1 MHLRV
6 PLPDPSMLLTQDLGV
21 EIPIILS
28 GVGVGIGL
36 SGDLVMLFLGKNDV
50 FYN

>member
-1 MHLRV
+1 
-6 PLPDPSMLLTQDLGV
+6 MLSTQDLGV

-28 GVGVGIGL
+28 GVGAGIGL
-36 SGDLVMLFLGKNDV
+36 SGDLDMLFIGENDV